1 MISDL
6 RVGASGGAQIVSAVR
21 QLNILGEEQAAN
33 LQKAYGAMQVLS
45 GSASMIA
52 AATTAME
59 IKSKIAEE
67 RAVATTAALT
77 ATVAGIKIVAIAGIA
92 TAAAAA
98 GTYAILSTIKGDTE
112 TSAGRTAIASKAMG
126 GAEIG

>member
-112 TSAGRTAIASKAMG
+112 TSPGRTAIASKAMG